1 MDSSF
6 NYNLISLREAA
17 LTVLREVDSL
27 TSRETNGNHKF
38 GLQEEVQR
46 YESELIR
53 RVDPLHRTLGQVFDD
68 RPDDVPFGRGHHVG
82 QPHPIA
88 EIDERCFALYG
99 ISDEDRAWFAAQ
111 LAKAFR
117 RPFVYDGGYS
127 PERRRRHGLHN

>member
-27 TSRETNGNHKF
+27 TSRETNGNQKF

-53 RVDPLHRTLGQVFDD
+53 NALQRT
-68 RPDDVPFGRGHHVG
+68 RGN
-82 QPHPIA
+82 Q
-88 EIDERCFALYG
+88 R
-99 ISDEDRAWFAAQ
+99 RAAQ
-111 LAKAFR
+111 LLGVKVTTLNCKIKRLRISIDEPDLSVVA
-117 RPFVYDGGYS
+117 
-127 PERRRRHGLHN
+127 